1 LPTGTCKQLA
11 GGADFV
17 AFLDLGVIAE
27 NDRADFGLF
36 EVEREAGDAVAEV
49 QHLVEH
55 RVGEAFDLGHA
66 VADFADGADVLF
78 GRRGLGARDLGF
90 NFL

>member
-1 LPTGTCKQLA
+1 M
-11 GGADFV
+11 
-17 AFLDLGVIAE
+17 LGVIAE

-36 EVEREAGDAVAEV
+36 EVQRQAGDAVAEV

-55 RVGEAFDLGHA
+55 RVGQAFDLGHA
-66 VADFADGADVLF
+66 VADFADDADVLF

-90 NFL
+90 NFLQQSYS